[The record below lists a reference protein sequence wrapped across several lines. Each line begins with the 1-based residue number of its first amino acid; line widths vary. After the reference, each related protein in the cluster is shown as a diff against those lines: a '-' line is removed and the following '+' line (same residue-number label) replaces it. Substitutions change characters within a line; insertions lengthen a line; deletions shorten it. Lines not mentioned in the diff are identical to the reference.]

1 MIWGL
6 GFWDLGSSRHPSLME
21 RTGAEGVEGTTVEN
35 VGPGEFGGFIWGL
48 ETVSRAEKR

>member
-21 RTGAEGVEGTTVEN
+21 RTGAEGVEGTTVGKCGAWRIRG
-35 VGPGEFGGFIWGL
+35 VFRGL